1 MDKNK
6 YSSDMKEEVIEVL
19 EQFNYGNHSINQA
32 ANELLDLFSVRLSL
46 LAEKAADEATER
58 YEHIQGVDYGNGLE
72 HGFESGAEWIV
83 EEIKRN
89 EA

>member
-1 MDKNK
+1 MKRVFSGLRRFGKSKDNK
-6 YSSDMKEEVIEVL
+6 EWNSSL
-19 EQFNYGNHSINQA
+19 EYTA
-32 ANELLDLFSVRLSL
+32 KELLNLFIVRLSL

-58 YEHIQGVDYGNGLE
+58 YEHIRGADYGNGLE

-83 EEIKRN
+83 EELKRS

>member
-1 MDKNK
+1 ME
-6 YSSDMKEEVIEVL
+6 KEIRQICTELNDGKIAVV
-19 EQFNYGNHSINQA
+19 QA
-32 ANELLDLFSVRLSL
+32 TEKLLDLFSVRLSL

-83 EEIKRN
+83 EELKRN